1 MWASKLSATESV
13 MVAPKRPGSN
23 RRYALLLAS
32 LLLAGCDTLH
42 FYQQAIAGQ
51 WQLLHARTTLEQLAR
66 APDVDSATLQRL
78 ARAQEVLDFAQAR
91 IGLAAQGRYSSY
103 VSLQRDYV
111 VWNVFAARAFD
122 LSGKQWCYPLVGCAP
137 YRGYFHEAD
146 ARASAAEYEKQG
158 YETYIGGVPA
168 YSTLG
173 WFNDPLLDTFIF
185 WPDADLAALLIH
197 ELAHGRIWVRNDV
210 AFNESFAE
218 FVGQTGA
225 QQWLQDQGLGQDWQV
240 AHQQRAMGRRFRQ
253 FLMQAKA
260 QLLALYETEPQAQ
273 LPAAK
278 QSAVAAWKACYQ
290 AYKEVLGGGRYDGL
304 MQSHFNNA
312 LLVSVG
318 TYADYLGSFT
328 ALYRQSGERWSD
340 FFRAVD
346 ALAELDPIER
356 ETRLKLL
363 AEQQNAHTADDKNT
377 QQVNCEAFLG
387 HGANREP
394 TA

>member
-1 MWASKLSATESV
+1 

-23 RRYALLLAS
+23 RRCALVLVTLLM
-32 LLLAGCDTLH
+32 LAGCETLH
-42 FYQQAIAGQ
+42 FYQQAVVGQ
-51 WQLLHARTTLEQLAR
+51 WQLLHARTSLEQLGESGTL
-66 APDVDSATLQRL
+66 DEATLQRL
-78 ARAQEVLDFAQAR
+78 VRAEEVLDFAHTT
-91 IGLAAQGRYSSY
+91 IGLAGEGRYSSY
-103 VSLQRDYV
+103 VSLQREYV
-111 VWNVFAARAFD
+111 VWNVFAARPFD
-122 LSGKQWCYPLVGCAP
+122 LSGEQWCYPLVGCAP

-146 ARASAAEYEKQG
+146 ARALALEYETKG
-158 YETYIGGVPA
+158 YETYVGGVPA

-197 ELAHGRIWVRNDV
+197 ELAHGRVWVRNDV

-240 AHQQRAMGRRFRQ
+240 AQQQRSQGRRFRQ
-253 FLMQAKA
+253 FLVQAKS
-260 QLLALYETEPQAQ
+260 QLQTLYETMPQSQ

-278 QSAVAAWKACYQ
+278 GFAVAAWQSCYQ
-290 AYKEVLGGGRYDGL
+290 AHLDVLGGGRYDEL

-328 ALYRQSGERWSD
+328 ALYRQSGEQWAE

-346 ALAELDPIER
+346 VLAELDPSER
-356 ETRLKLL
+356 ETRLQLL

-377 QQVNCEAFLG
+377 EQVNCEPFLS
-387 HGANREP
+387 HRPYREP
-394 TA
+394 AT

>member
-1 MWASKLSATESV
+1 MWASKLWATESV

-42 FYQQAIAGQ
+42 FYSQAIAGQ
-51 WQLLHARTTLEQLAR
+51 WQLLHARTTLEQLAQT
-66 APDVDSATLQRL
+66 PDVDPATLQRL
-78 ARAQEVLDFAQAR
+78 ARAQEVLDFAQSDL
-91 IGLAAQGRYSSY
+91 GLAAQGRYSSY

-111 VWNVFAARAFD
+111 VWNVFAAEAFD
-122 LSGKQWCYPLVGCAP
+122 LSGQQWCYPLVGCAP

-146 ARASAAEYEKQG
+146 ARALAADYETRG
-158 YETYIGGVPA
+158 YETYVGGVPA

-197 ELAHGRIWVRNDV
+197 ELAHGRVWIRNDV

-225 QQWLQDQGLGQDWQV
+225 QQWLQEQGLGQDWQI
-240 AHQQRAMGRRFRQ
+240 AQQQRAMGRRFRQ
-253 FLMQAKA
+253 FLMQVKTA
-260 QLLALYETEPQAQ
+260 LLELYETTPQTQ
-273 LPAAK
+273 LPEAK
-278 QSAVAAWKACYQ
+278 RSAVGAWKACYL
-290 AYKEVLGGGRYDGL
+290 AHKAVLGGGRYDAL

-312 LLVSVG
+312 LLVSVS
-318 TYADYLGSFT
+318 TYADYLGSFA
-328 ALYRQSGERWSD
+328 ALYRQTGERWD
-340 FFRAVD
+340 AFFRAVD
-346 ALAELDPIER
+346 ELAELDQSER
-356 ETRLKLL
+356 ETSLASL

-377 QQVNCEAFLG
+377 QQVNCDTFLR
-387 HGANREP
+387 HGANAEP